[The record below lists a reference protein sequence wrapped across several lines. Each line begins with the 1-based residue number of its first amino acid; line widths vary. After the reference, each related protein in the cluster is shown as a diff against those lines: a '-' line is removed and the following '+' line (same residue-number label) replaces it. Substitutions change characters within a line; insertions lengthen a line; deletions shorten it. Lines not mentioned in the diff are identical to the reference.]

1 MDEFVA
7 IMKSWAPVSFEE
19 QVREAFRLI
28 DRDGG
33 GTISAVELKQVMKN
47 LGDNL
52 SAAEVDDMIREIDLD
67 GDGEIDYQ
75 GECDVTGSYADVTGL
90 CTGACLTSW
99 VFVSGRV

>member
-1 MDEFVA
+1 
-7 IMKSWAPVSFEE
+7 MKSWAPVTFEE
-19 QVREAFRLI
+19 QVREAFHLI

-90 CTGACLTSW
+90 CAGACLTSR
-99 VFVSGRV
+99 VSVWQECLN